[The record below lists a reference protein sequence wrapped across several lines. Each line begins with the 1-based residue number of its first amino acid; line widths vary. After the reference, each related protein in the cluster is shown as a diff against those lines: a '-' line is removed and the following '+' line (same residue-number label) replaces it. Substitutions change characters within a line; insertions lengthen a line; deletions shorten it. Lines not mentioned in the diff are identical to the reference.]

1 MNYFLRKISFRYL
14 CHKGSK
20 APSSQTI
27 LTSLGVGFGTAVLI
41 IVLSVMNGF
50 ENELQKRILGVI
62 PHVTL
67 ESSGG
72 FEDLENISEIIL
84 EESNVETIAPFLSS
98 QVVINSNDVSK
109 GVIIKGTSQQN
120 EISIIPDNMLV
131 GDLEALEGGSNIIVG
146 DSLAYEL
153 NAAIGDS
160 VNLLNIDQS
169 NPLIGVPRV
178 IAFKVVGIFSVGS
191 EVDQNYALIS
201 QDSFLKLIKPKNGIG
216 LEIKVKNVLDARKT
230 GRAVIQK
237 FDSENY
243 IKMTSW
249 DQSYGGLFRAVQLE
263 KIMVGLLMSLI
274 LLVAILSLLMSVNN
288 LIKTNE
294 KEIAILRTIG
304 FSKWDIQSIFI
315 QLVLTIGIFGIFF
328 GNILGFFL
336 ASNITEFLNFLSQ
349 IFNISMLDV
358 YYLDYFPSII
368 NFQQIV
374 WINIITFLLL
384 LIFSFIPSNKAAN
397 TNPVNIVNKT

>member
-14 CHKGSK
+14 FHKGSK

-98 QVVINSNDVSK
+98 QVVINNNDVSK
-109 GVIIKGTSQQN
+109 GVIIKGTTQQN

-191 EVDQNYALIS
+191 EIDQNYALIS

-230 GRAVIQK
+230 CRAVIQK

-315 QLVLTIGIFGIFF
+315 QLILTIGIFGIFF

-397 TNPVNIVNKT
+397 TNPVNIVNKA